1 MQNVNHNHN
10 VGHVTFDRKTCELI
24 DRWRRIQT
32 VIPTR
37 RTAAV
42 MLVGKAIARDLGAS
56 EAGDA
61 R

>member
-1 MQNVNHNHN
+1 MQNVNHNDY

-24 DRWRRIQT
+24 DRRRRIQT
-32 VIPTR
+32 VIPAR
-37 RTAAV
+37 RAAAV
-42 MLVGKAIARDLGAS
+42 MLVGKAVARDLGAS